1 MARRAQA
8 ARTIAKLEPRMRAI
22 LLLALSLYAS
32 GAAAAEEASAD
43 AGHQKAAVC
52 AACHGPD
59 GNSVNPEWP
68 SLAGQHARYVARQ
81 IDAFKSGNRSNPL
94 MAGIAA
100 GLTPQDAAD
109 LGAYYSS
116 LSITVG
122 EADPALVHA
131 GERLYRGGNRAK
143 GLSACIACHGPD
155 GRGNQPGGIPALGGQ
170 HAQYT
175 AAQLK
180 AYAAGERRSD
190 PNQIMRNIAALMSP
204 EEIAAVASYV
214 QGLH

>member
-1 MARRAQA
+1 MAQPGRSACALCRQADRRVQG
-8 ARTIAKLEPRMRAI
+8 R
-22 LLLALSLYAS
+22 
-32 GAAAAEEASAD
+32 D
-43 AGHQKAAVC
+43 AHQSD
-52 AACHGPD
+52 HGRYRRRD
-59 GNSVNPEWP
+59 H
-68 SLAGQHARYVARQ
+68 AGGR
-81 IDAFKSGNRSNPL
+81 G
-94 MAGIAA
+94 
-100 GLTPQDAAD
+100 D
-109 LGAYYSS
+109 LGAYFSS
-116 LSITVG
+116 LKITVG
-122 EADPALVHA
+122 AADPALVHA
-131 GERLYRGGNRAK
+131 GERIYRGGNRAK

>member
-1 MARRAQA
+1 
-8 ARTIAKLEPRMRAI
+8 MRAF
-22 LLLALSLYAS
+22 LLLALPLCAF
-32 GAAAAEEASAD
+32 GAAALADGSPEA
-43 AGHQKAAVC
+43 GQQKAAVC

-68 SLAGQHARYVARQ
+68 SLAGQHAHYVTRQ
-81 IDAFKSGNRSNPL
+81 IDAFKAGTRTNPI

-100 GLTPQDAAD
+100 GITAEDAAD
-109 LGAYYSS
+109 LGAYFSS
-116 LSITVG
+116 LKITVG
-122 EADPALVHA
+122 AADPALVHA
-131 GERLYRGGNRAK
+131 GERLYRGGNRTK
-143 GLSACIACHGPD
+143 GVSACIACHGPD

-204 EEIAAVASYV
+204 EEMAAVASYV